1 MRYGAI
7 ANRGVR
13 PMPRAT
19 AKAKSQITPKIR
31 HIAIMT
37 MDPKKA
43 AKFYCDVFD
52 MEVVHRNK
60 KGNYFI
66 SDGYMTVA
74 LLRNVAD
81 GRLSGINH
89 MGFHIP
95 DSKAIE
101 KRLKKY
107 NVFGPTARPAD
118 RPFAEVRVTDPEGVN
133 IDLSVQ
139 GFDRVRP
146 GSVPAAKAKKESRA
160 S

>member
-1 MRYGAI
+1 
-7 ANRGVR
+7 
-13 PMPRAT
+13 MPRA
-19 AKAKSQITPKIR
+19 TPKIR

-37 MDPKKA
+37 MNPKKA
-43 AKFYCDVFD
+43 AQFYSDVFD
-52 MEVVHRNK
+52 MKVVHRNK

-66 SDGYMTVA
+66 SDGYITLA

-81 GRLSGINH
+81 GRLSGLNH
-89 MGFHIP
+89 LGFHIS
-95 DSKAIE
+95 DSKTIE

-107 NVFGPTARPAD
+107 KVFGPTARPAD

-146 GSVPAAKAKKESRA
+146 GAKGATGRAKKESRA
-160 S
+160 AR